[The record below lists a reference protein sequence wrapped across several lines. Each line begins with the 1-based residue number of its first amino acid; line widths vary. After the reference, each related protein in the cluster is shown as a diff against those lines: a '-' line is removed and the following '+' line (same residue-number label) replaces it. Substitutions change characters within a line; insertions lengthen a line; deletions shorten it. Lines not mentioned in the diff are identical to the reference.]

1 MRFINGSVMEK
12 QLPTTDS
19 AFVESLIPQKFP
31 FVMVSGISE
40 YSAEHLVSEFEIK
53 EDNIFVHNG
62 VFQASG
68 LIEHQAQ
75 SVALHT
81 GYKFYLLG
89 KEAPTGY
96 IGAIKTFEAQTLPKT
111 GDILVSE
118 AKIINEM
125 MGVTLVEI
133 VTKINGEVI
142 AKSEMKTVVK

>member
-1 MRFINGSVMEK
+1 MEIS
-12 QLPTTDS
+12 LPTSDQN
-19 AFVESLIPQKFP
+19 FVESLIPQKFP
-31 FVMVSGISE
+31 FVMINGISE
-40 YSAEHLVSEFEIK
+40 YSEEHLVSGFTIK
-53 EDNIFVHNG
+53 EDNIFVHEG
-62 VFQASG
+62 IFQASG

-96 IGAIKTFEAQTLPKT
+96 IGAIKTFEAETLPKA
-111 GDILVSE
+111 GDQLVSE
-118 AKIINEM
+118 VKIINEM

-133 VTKINGEVI
+133 ITKINEEII

>member
-1 MRFINGSVMEK
+1 MEIS
-12 QLPTTDS
+12 LPTSDQN
-19 AFVESLIPQKFP
+19 FVESLIPQKFP
-31 FVMVSGISE
+31 FVMVNGISE
-40 YSAEHLVSEFEIK
+40 YSEEHLVSGFIIK
-53 EDNIFVHNG
+53 EDNIFVHEG
-62 VFQASG
+62 IFQASG

-111 GDILVSE
+111 GDELVSE
-118 AKIINEM
+118 VKIINEM

-133 VTKINGEVI
+133 ITKINGEII